1 MILILHLPCKKCGS
15 SLPGVKGSIVQCP
28 YCGAKNFYMESF
40 YTFKYYVSDI
50 LNISSIRKEKKV
62 KTNEIERRKLLIRSY
77 FNNIISRFNE
87 YSHFIITKLDT
98 IDVDPVKL
106 FYLIRASGNFEIIIE
121 RFLLPFIQEENS
133 KKKYTEFRD
142 HAYIINKSL
151 LAFYYSYLAKI
162 STRSENCI
170 KYYQYAEK
178 NYQNVADYYN
188 ITELENNGSFFS
200 SKGEIY
206 SILVEFTNILRN
218 ILDKNPRYYSERLDG
233 LLQKLD
239 KIETRNIKTYNLYIQ
254 IELIYQLERNT
265 CILLEN
271 IRIDDPFLLTEPLNE
286 TKLLASEENLDNLNR
301 VRDWINDIT
310 GKYQRYQNC
319 LLKLHSGRIIK
330 YLGSIRTEFINYKNK
345 NAERLDGML
354 GVMINKALDSYNY
367 ETVEALETLNNLM
380 QKNIYNGNLIERFQ
394 ISHND
399 LIEMDDVLK
408 KFTENLFKIPL
419 LRNLE
424 SEYYKELISSISG
437 KHSVFDKYIL
447 KYIIRML
454 KDFEDLRSKN
464 DLSLREQRKRFRS
477 EIKPNLQKLIDL
489 SFTLNEEILPYP
501 LFIDIKI
508 QNQTLEVN
516 NPETVTLIIENPN
529 STDIKNIM
537 IYFFIPESFQNKLDF
552 TSIKKLKANE
562 TRKIKTRI
570 NPKERG
576 TFLSMVMIEYQH
588 FNKTFWMP
596 SIKFKLEVKKTE
608 RYVYYPETNIN
619 IYRNEFRLITF

>member
-1 MILILHLPCKKCGS
+1 MNNHLPCKKCGS
-15 SLPGVKGSIVQCP
+15 SLPGVKGSVVQCP

-40 YTFKYYVSDI
+40 YTFKYYASDI
-50 LNISSIRKEKKV
+50 LNLSSLRKEKKV
-62 KTNEIERRKLLIRSY
+62 KNSEIERRKLLIHSY
-77 FNNIISRFNE
+77 FNNIISSFNE
-87 YSHFIITKLDT
+87 YRHFVITKLDT

-121 RFLLPFIQEENS
+121 RFLLPFIEEETS
-133 KKKYTEFRD
+133 KMKYREFRD
-142 HAYIINKSL
+142 QAFIINKSL
-151 LAFYYSYLAKI
+151 LAFYYSYLAKV

-170 KYYQYAEK
+170 KYYQISEK
-178 NYQNVADYYN
+178 NYQNIVDYYN
-188 ITELENNGSFFS
+188 ITEFENGGAFLS

-206 SILVEFTNILRN
+206 SILVEFISILRN
-218 ILDKNPRYYSERLDG
+218 IVDENPRYYSEKLES
-233 LLQKLD
+233 LLQKLN
-239 KIETRNIKTYNLYIQ
+239 KIKTRNIKIYNLYIQ

-271 IRIDDPFLLTEPLNE
+271 IRIENPFLLTEPLNE
-286 TKLLASEENLDNLNR
+286 VKLLSSEENLDNLNR
-301 VRDWINDIT
+301 VRNWINNVT
-310 GKYQRYQNC
+310 QKYQRYQNC

-345 NAERLDGML
+345 NAEKFDAVL
-354 GVMINKALDSYNY
+354 GKMINKALDSYNS

-380 QKNIYNGNLIERFQ
+380 QKNIYSENLIERFQ

-399 LIEMDDVLK
+399 LIKMDDVLK
-408 KFTENLFKIPL
+408 NFTDNLFKIPL

-424 SEYYKELISSISG
+424 SEYYKQLISLISG
-437 KHSVFDKYIL
+437 KHSVFDKSIL
-447 KYIIRML
+447 KYIIKML

-464 DLSLREQRKRFRS
+464 DLSLKEQRKKFIS

-501 LFIDIKI
+501 LFIDIEI
-508 QNQTLEVN
+508 QNQTLKVD
-516 NPETVTLIIENPN
+516 NPESITLIIENPN
-529 STDIKNIM
+529 SSDIKNIK
-537 IYFFIPESFQNKLDF
+537 IYFFIPESFQSKLCF

-562 TRKIKTRI
+562 TRKIKTRVI
-570 NPKERG
+570 PKHKG

-596 SIKFKLEVKKTE
+596 SLKFKLEVKETKIIIN
-608 RYVYYPETNIN
+608 YPVIN
-619 IYRNEFRLITF
+619 NQIYRNDFRLIVF